1 MRLMRLDDN
10 NYYNLT
16 LREVAQQ
23 FGVKEEDV
31 RALVQ
36 RGSLHAQHRD
46 GQWWLHLGP
55 WRGEKTPVRLWH
67 GTSKDRID
75 WIAKH
80 GLSTETRGKQL
91 WLTTREVA
99 ARLHAIGRAQQR
111 FSIPILVG
119 CEVDLEKYPI
129 FWKRTLQVYVF
140 HQPLGAE
147 VIKSVQEVNER
158 EQSRRFRMEIRKAAH
173 RSVVNIR
180 VTKNAGA
187 LGVLLWINTYLDR
200 HGVEPVTAENPIARH
215 IIEWV
220 EREYREGRDDPITDE
235 ELEARA
241 AVLMEGLVQVRE

>member
-1 MRLMRLDDN
+1 M
-10 NYYNLT
+10 
-16 LREVAQQ
+16 AQQ
-23 FGVKEEDV
+23 FGVREEDV

-36 RGSLHAQHRD
+36 RGSLHAQYRG
-46 GQWWLHLGP
+46 GQWWVHLGP
-55 WRGEKTPVRLWH
+55 WRGEKMPVRLWH

-75 WIAKH
+75 WIVKH

-129 FWKRTLQVYVF
+129 FWKRTLQIYVF

-147 VIKSVQEVNER
+147 VIRSIHEVDER
-158 EQSRRFRMEIRKAAH
+158 EQSRRFRMEIRKRAH
-173 RSVVNIR
+173 GSVVNVA

-187 LGVLLWINTYLDR
+187 LGVLLWINSYLER
-200 HGVEPVTAENPIARH
+200 HGVEPVTAENPDARDA
-215 IIEWV
+215 IEWV
-220 EREYREGRDDPITDE
+220 EREFRAGRDDPIADD

-241 AVLMEGLVQVRE
+241 TLLLESISSR

>member
-1 MRLMRLDDN
+1 MKLDDH

-23 FGVKEEDV
+23 FSVREEDV
-31 RALVQ
+31 RALIQ
-36 RGSLHAQHRD
+36 RGTLHAQYLD
-46 GQWWLHLGP
+46 GQWWVHLGS
-55 WRGEKTPVRLWH
+55 WRGEKTSVRLWH
-67 GTSKDRID
+67 GTSKDRVD

-91 WLTTREVA
+91 WLTTRELA

-111 FSIPILVG
+111 CSVPFLIG

-129 FWKRTLQVYVF
+129 FWKRTQQVYVF

-147 VIKSVQEVNER
+147 VIKSVQEVDER
-158 EQSRRFRMEIRKAAH
+158 EQSRRFRMEMRKRAH
-173 RSVVNIR
+173 SSVVNVA

-187 LGVLLWINTYLDR
+187 LGVLLWINTYLER
-200 HGVEPVTAENPIARH
+200 HGVEPVTAENPVARDV
-215 IIEWV
+215 IEWV
-220 EREYREGRDDPITDE
+220 KREYRAGRDDPITDD

-241 AVLMEGLVQVRE
+241 ARLLEWNSSR